1 MTVSR
6 GRAGI
11 NESPTTMALPLHLSH
26 GGPMA
31 QDQIKARLTLDV
43 TYDLHRS
50 AAGLSADYIRDTL
63 EALVRSAM
71 NDGTLSGDSALTV
84 AKVTY
89 NVEVP
94 V

>member
-1 MTVSR
+1 LTVSR

-26 GGPMA
+26 GGPMT

-63 EALVRSAM
+63 EALVKQGIITADEAISHAS
-71 NDGTLSGDSALTV
+71 DSQSLYHKLS
-84 AKVTY
+84 
-89 NVEVP
+89 
-94 V
+94 

>member
-1 MTVSR
+1 
-6 GRAGI
+6 
-11 NESPTTMALPLHLSH
+11 
-26 GGPMA
+26 MA

-50 AAGLSADYIRDTL
+50 AEDLSAEYIRNTL

-71 NDGTLSGDSALTV
+71 NDGTLSGDSALSV
-84 AKVTY
+84 ALVSY

-94 V
+94 L